1 MTPSAEQRIQ
11 GQEISHLA
19 GFDYSSVPVSVENFL
34 RGQVSRIRHYVGKS
48 IIQIGKDLGAAK
60 RYLSHGQ
67 FLNWVERE
75 VGIPART
82 AQGYMQVSQW
92 ASSKGATVAHLP
104 PSVLYLLSARSTPT
118 QFVERVLRRVEAGE
132 QVLPATIRTE
142 LKMLRSVGVG
152 PQSNMST
159 ESDFLNYDADPNIET
174 SNCDIG
180 LCDIGLMNV
189 VSILSRSLSKYDI
202 AQVHAIMTSNNVLS
216 QSDLPDRIKIAFS
229 TLTKRAQGKDPP
241 VAAKNPYRRVGA

>member
-11 GQEISHLA
+11 GQVINHLA

-34 RGQVSRIRHYVGKS
+34 RGQVRRIRHYVGKS

-118 QFVERVLRRVEAGE
+118 QFVEGILRRVEAGE
-132 QVLPATIRTE
+132 KVLPATIRME
-142 LKMLRSVGVG
+142 LKMSRSVGVG
-152 PQSNMST
+152 RQSNMST

-180 LCDIGLMNV
+180 LMHV

-202 AQVHAIMTSNNVLS
+202 AQVHAIMTSNNVLNR
-216 QSDLPDRIKIAFS
+216 SDLPDRIKIAFS
-229 TLTKRAQGKDPP
+229 TLTKRAQGKDPQ
-241 VAAKNPYRRVGA
+241 VAAKNPYSRVGA